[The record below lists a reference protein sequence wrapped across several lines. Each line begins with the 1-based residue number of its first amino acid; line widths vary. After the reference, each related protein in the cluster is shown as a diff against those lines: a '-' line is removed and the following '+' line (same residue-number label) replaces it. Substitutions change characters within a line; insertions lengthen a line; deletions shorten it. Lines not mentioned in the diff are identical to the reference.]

1 MEKRKKLAIIILIVY
16 FMFSI
21 IGLFLIFPA
30 FQNSIYDVF
39 RYNEEAY
46 LLLGCLFIFII
57 LTAPI
62 ALLMMVFRTDNKDNK
77 NGIDKDREYIE
88 MQIHDLNERLS
99 STASKWTDTN
109 HLLLETQNLY
119 RKNNSNGIISP
130 EKFLDGF
137 GIDINNIELQA
148 KQVFV
153 IIPFSSMYIDTY
165 EVIKKTCEDLKLNAV
180 RSDDVYTSSS
190 IMKHIIELI
199 VSSRIIIAVVDGR
212 NPNVMYELGIAHAL
226 NKPTIILDQGNQIKP
241 FDIQGNQIVIYDDY
255 DDLAKKLS
263 DQLINIVV
271 SIK

>member
-1 MEKRKKLAIIILIVY
+1 MEKRKKLAITILIVY
-16 FMFSI
+16 FMISI
-21 IGLFLIFPA
+21 IGLIVIFPA

-39 RYNEEAY
+39 RYNKEG
-46 LLLGCLFIFII
+46 LLALGCLFILII
-57 LTAPI
+57 LTVPI
-62 ALLMMVFRTDNKDNK
+62 TLLMMVFRTDDKNNKI
-77 NGIDKDREYIE
+77 GIDKDREYIE
-88 MQIHDLNERLS
+88 MQLHDLNERLS
-99 STASKWTDTN
+99 STASKWADTN

-119 RKNNSNGIISP
+119 RKNSNGIISP

-137 GIDINNIELQA
+137 GIDVDKIELQT

-153 IIPFSSMYIDTY
+153 IMPFSSMYIETY
-165 EVIKKTCEDLKLNAV
+165 EVIKKTCEALKLIAV

-199 VSSRIIIAVVDGR
+199 VSSRIVIALVDGR

-226 NKPTIILDQGNQIKP
+226 NKPTIIIDQGNQIRP